1 MRQFLIISLFFTS
14 LSLIF
19 CKNENEKLNLLSE
32 VKTEKHDYNS
42 KNIPVFFNEV
52 TNNHLENFKKL
63 HQSDYEVFCSENDI
77 NAKDTNNI
85 NVYFKLRILNDLLSS
100 ENASN
105 YSTGKILKIPYMWHW
120 INPNPRHAITL
131 KEKNTTLNT
140 IKPSADFKNYKSF
153 ADIDRTPFL
162 YLSEL
167 FLETEK
173 YTSTSCENFAT
184 FGWCSERE
192 MAFNCLLD
200 ALKYT
205 SKVHTEGNHCWT
217 EVLQEFTTT
226 TNSKKSFVIKIDN
239 TFHEFLLNEITTKNI
254 ANWKTNVGNSAQAKW
269 YNTTAHSQKEMNK
282 LLAFNPSKKAMIRIE
297 NAFIN
302 YLNKQ

>member
-1 MRQFLIISLFFTS
+1 MNFNFKPILLVSLLSLF
-14 LSLIF
+14 F
-19 CKNENEKLNLLSE
+19 CKNENAKSNLLSD
-32 VKTEKHDYNS
+32 VKIEKHEYNS
-42 KNIPVFFNEV
+42 ATIPDFFNNV
-52 TNNHLENFKKL
+52 TKNHLESFKKL
-63 HQSDYEVFCSENDI
+63 HQSDYDTFCSENSI
-77 NAKDTNNI
+77 NSKDTNN
-85 NVYFKLRILNDLLSS
+85 NQTYFKLRILNDLLSS

-120 INPNPRHAITL
+120 INPNPRHAIIL
-131 KEKNTTLNT
+131 KEKNTALNT
-140 IKPSADFKNYKSF
+140 IKPSTEFQKYKSF

-173 YTSTSCENFAT
+173 YTSTSCESFAT

-200 ALKYT
+200 AMQFT
-205 SKVHTEGNHCWT
+205 SKVYTVGNHCWT
-217 EVLQEFTTT
+217 EVLLDFTTS

-239 TFHEFLLNEITTKNI
+239 TFHEFTIKEIASKNI
-254 ANWKTNVGNSAQAKW
+254 ATWKTNTGNSGQAKW
-269 YNTTAHSQKEMNK
+269 YNTTAHSQKEKSK
-282 LLAFNPSKKAMIRIE
+282 LLAFHPSKKAMDRIE
-297 NAFIN
+297 NAIIN

>member
-1 MRQFLIISLFFTS
+1 MRIKTISLLLLLFLGFIYCS
-14 LSLIF
+14 N
-19 CKNENEKLNLLSE
+19 KNEKNILFSE
-32 VKTEKHDYNS
+32 VKIEKHDYNS
-42 KNIPVFFNEV
+42 TTIPDFFNEV
-52 TNNHLENFKKL
+52 SKNHLESFKKIY
-63 HQSDYEVFCSENDI
+63 QSDYDSFCSVNSI
-77 NAKDTNNI
+77 NSKDTNNS
-85 NVYFKLRILNDLLSS
+85 NTYFRLRILNDLLSS

-120 INPNPRHAITL
+120 INPNPRHAIIL

-140 IKPSADFKNYKSF
+140 LQPSIEFKKYKSF

-173 YTSTSCENFAT
+173 YTSTSCESFAT

-200 ALKYT
+200 AMQFT
-205 SKVHTEGNHCWT
+205 SKVYTEGNHCWT
-217 EVLQEFTTT
+217 EVLLNFTTS

-239 TFHEFLLNEITTKNI
+239 TFHQFIIKEIASKNI
-254 ANWKTNVGNSAQAKW
+254 DAWKTNVGNSVQAKW
-269 YNTTAHSQKEMNK
+269 YNTTAHSQKEKNK
-282 LLAFNPSKKAMIRIE
+282 LLTFNPSKKATIRIE
-297 NAFIN
+297 NAIIN
-302 YLNKQ
+302 YLKKQ